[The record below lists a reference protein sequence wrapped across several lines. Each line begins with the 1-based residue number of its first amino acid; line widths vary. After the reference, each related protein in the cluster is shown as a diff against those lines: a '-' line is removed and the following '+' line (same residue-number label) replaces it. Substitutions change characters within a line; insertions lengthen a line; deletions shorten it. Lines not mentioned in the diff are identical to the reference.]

1 MRYNFDIITTKR
13 ENTMIIIPARLAST
27 RFPQKVLADI
37 GGLPMVVRTAKRVAH
52 LDDVVVA
59 ADDEKIIEVCRAHGV
74 KAMLTSTTHKS
85 GTDRIHEC
93 ATILELDDNE
103 LIINVQAD
111 EPFIEPDVVEAL
123 MTKLKKLKESG
134 EEFIMGSCYNSVNAD
149 AAKDP
154 NLVKVVLDADL
165 NAIYFSRAKIPHNQS
180 GEAVYFGHIGIY
192 GFSKRSLKEFCS
204 LPDAP
209 IEDIEKLE
217 QLRAI
222 YHGKKITMVKV
233 ASTGFGIDTKEDL
246 KRAVEIFL

>member
-1 MRYNFDIITTKR
+1 
-13 ENTMIIIPARLAST
+13 MIIIPARLAST

-37 GGLPMVVRTAKRVAH
+37 GGIPMVVRTAQRVAH

-59 ADDEKIIEVCRAHGV
+59 ADDEKIIEVCKEYGI

-93 ATILELDDNE
+93 ATILGLDDNE

-111 EPFIEPDVVEAL
+111 EPFIEPDVVESL
-123 MTKLKKLKESG
+123 MKKLRALQDEDAS
-134 EEFIMGSCYNSVNAD
+134 FIMGSCYNSINAD

-154 NLVKVVLDADL
+154 NLVKVVLDANN

-192 GFSKRSLKEFCS
+192 GFSKKSLKEFCN
-204 LPDAP
+204 LNDAP

-222 YHGKKITMVKV
+222 YHGKNIAMVKV

-246 KRAVEIFL
+246 ARAIEIFL

>member
-1 MRYNFDIITTKR
+1 
-13 ENTMIIIPARLAST
+13 MIIIPARLAST

-37 GGLPMVVRTAKRVAH
+37 GGVPMVVRTAQRVSH
-52 LDDVVVA
+52 LDKVVVA
-59 ADDEKIIEVCRAHGV
+59 ADDERIIATCKEYGV
-74 KAMLTSTTHKS
+74 DAMLTSTTHKS

-93 ATILELDDNE
+93 ATILNLPDDE

-111 EPFIEPDVVEAL
+111 EPFIEPDVVESL
-123 MTKLKKLKESG
+123 MKKLKELQKSK
-134 EEFIMGSCYNSVNAD
+134 EEFIMGSCYNSINAE
-149 AAKDP
+149 AAQDP
-154 NLVKVVLDADL
+154 NLVKVVLNDKS

-192 GFSKRSLKEFCS
+192 GFSKKSLKEFCS

-222 YHGKKITMVKV
+222 YHGKNIAMVKV